1 MIIVLFSFFI
11 LILNINHLIFK
22 LKCNRFSILEWNYHF
37 IILILLVIVTVKSL
51 LYVKSFEYEKV
62 VMEFF

>member
-1 MIIVLFSFFI
+1 M
-11 LILNINHLIFK
+11 
-22 LKCNRFSILEWNYHF
+22 
-37 IILILLVIVTVKSL
+37 ILILLVMVTVESL

>member
-1 MIIVLFSFFI
+1 M
-11 LILNINHLIFK
+11 
-22 LKCNRFSILEWNYHF
+22 EWNYHF

-62 VMEFF
+62 VMEFSKMIEGLFVN

>member
-1 MIIVLFSFFI
+1 M
-11 LILNINHLIFK
+11 
-22 LKCNRFSILEWNYHF
+22 EWNYHF